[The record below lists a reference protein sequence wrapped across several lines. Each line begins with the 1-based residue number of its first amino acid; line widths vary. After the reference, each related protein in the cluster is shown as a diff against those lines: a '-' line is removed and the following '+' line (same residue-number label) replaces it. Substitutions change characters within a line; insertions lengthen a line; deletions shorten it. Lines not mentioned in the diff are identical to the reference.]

1 MKLIGY
7 VGGAEIAF
15 SFCPPNI
22 FKAEIPKNQ
31 NGIYIVELHAVDDAG
46 NQTGYTNMFVKIDF
60 QQLKVSILPPN
71 YNFIENGVNLGYK
84 ELQSKYDYLTENTG
98 FYAKE
103 FNKYSYKEL
112 ISE

>member
-15 SFCPPNI
+15 SFCPPNL

-46 NQTGYTNMFVKIDF
+46 NQSGFTNIFVKIDF
-60 QQLKVSILPPN
+60 QQLKVSILSPN
-71 YNFIENGVNLGYK
+71 FNFIENGINLGYR
-84 ELQSKYDYLTENTG
+84 EIQNTYEYMIRNTG
-98 FYAKE
+98 FYTKE

-112 ISE
+112 ILE